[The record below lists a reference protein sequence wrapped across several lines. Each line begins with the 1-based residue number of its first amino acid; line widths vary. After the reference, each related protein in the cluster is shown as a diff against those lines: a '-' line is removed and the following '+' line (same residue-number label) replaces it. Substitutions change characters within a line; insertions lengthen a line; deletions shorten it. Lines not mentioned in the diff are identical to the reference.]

1 VLTTSV
7 VGVAPAGSDDPGEL
21 FLFSEDA
28 VKELVVGLLDESA
41 HRRFGVGA
49 IRPRWSKTVG
59 AAYISNG
66 CRACDALQG
75 DHFLLESVAAVGCE
89 GLAELVRVA
98 EGQLPAASWIE
109 LVESC
114 VGG

>member
-1 VLTTSV
+1 V
-7 VGVAPAGSDDPGEL
+7 VGIAPDASDDPGEL
-21 FLFSEDA
+21 LLFSEDA

-75 DHFLLESVAAVGCE
+75 DNFLFESVAAVGCE
-89 GLAELVRVA
+89 GLAKLVRVA
-98 EGQLPAASWIE
+98 AGQLPAASWIE